1 MGCLVLVWRPLL
13 VGRVWEFPSSLPTI
27 TDNNDVIGPI
37 SCPLIP
43 EVVYALDS
51 HRNAKGF
58 TYYYYYYHIYILNY
72 LFMYTWIDIIY
83 IYIYIYL
90 YLAVVVL
97 GVLLCID
104 CLMAAWHTSWPRVWF
119 RLVGG
124 LVSDENLFRFPTFF
138 KAKTFWSLAL
148 HFFFFFL
155 VTSSPSLCN

>member
-58 TYYYYYYHIYILNY
+58 TYYYYYYYHIYILNY
-72 LFMYTWIDIIY
+72 LFMYT
-83 IYIYIYL
+83 
-90 YLAVVVL
+90 
-97 GVLLCID
+97 
-104 CLMAAWHTSWPRVWF
+104 
-119 RLVGG
+119 
-124 LVSDENLFRFPTFF
+124 
-138 KAKTFWSLAL
+138 
-148 HFFFFFL
+148 
-155 VTSSPSLCN
+155 